1 MSTGTI
7 NTPVLNTYWRTIR
20 NWNDTMKI
28 ALISKIS
35 ASLLKQK
42 KKTNAKLG
50 TFFGVLKN
58 DDFPSS
64 QEIRKIMIDDA
75 QDINEFVI

>member
-1 MSTGTI
+1 MNMNTSTI

-20 NWNDTMKI
+20 IWNDTMKI

-42 KKTNAKLG
+42 KKQMRNLAHSLV
-50 TFFGVLKN
+50 FLKTMTSPLHKK
-58 DDFPSS
+58 F
-64 QEIRKIMIDDA
+64 EK
-75 QDINEFVI
+75 